1 MQNIVL
7 GIHSSIRTSL
17 RCVCKATFSLLLTLG
32 LLPALAGEPPRYI
45 FVNAVPGKAFK
56 IGRPSTVTRKLF
68 DSIAGKIDAP
78 LNLKLR
84 VGISVLFD
92 YLAVHPD
99 SVEKCL
105 DRFMALSTET
115 DVPILINLDGLNW
128 MGARPDL
135 WNWWDPKL
143 PGYNPN
149 NKNNVEWTGWDQSTA
164 LKISWRN
171 WGAQLRVLPA
181 PNLAS
186 PAIISA
192 QIKALHRLVP
202 RIRNWYE
209 KLAEDKKYL
218 LGGVKLGHETSIGVN
233 AYFYKGGNRYL
244 EQMPKNNAL
253 DPTDSYNAAAGFSGG
268 LAHIG
273 YAAVKTAGIRS
284 KGRITPYDLQ
294 QVVHHY
300 LDTLCKTTVAL
311 GLSKSLIYT
320 HQGGTFAPWQEHLSF
335 AAASNK
341 FSMPG
346 WSLYTTDP
354 SVAGDLGDVLDRRT
368 EKGWAAVEWW
378 WPGKDKTG
386 WIYNLQ
392 TTLQYKDCRFI
403 AIFNWENGLQ
413 NYPDGIEALREVV
426 GDWK

>member
-1 MQNIVL
+1 MRNKVLNKGKNVNGIV
-7 GIHSSIRTSL
+7 RRL
-17 RCVCKATFSLLLTLG
+17 RQSVFLLLLILG
-32 LLPALAGEPPRYI
+32 VLPAQAEEPPRYI

-56 IGRPSTVTRKLF
+56 IGRPSSFNRKFF
-68 DSIAGKIDAP
+68 DDVIRKIDAP
-78 LNLKLR
+78 LNTKLR

-99 SVEKCL
+99 SVQQCL
-105 DRFMALSTET
+105 ERFMALSTET
-115 DVPILINLDGLNW
+115 GVPILINLDGINW
-128 MGARPDL
+128 LGARPDL
-135 WNWWDPKL
+135 WNWWDPKM
-143 PGYNPN
+143 PGYNPA
-149 NKNNVEWTGWDQSTA
+149 NKQNVEWTGWDQSTA

-171 WGAQLRVLPA
+171 WGKQLRVLPA

-186 PAIISA
+186 PAIINA
-192 QIKALHRLVP
+192 QITALNRLIP
-202 RIRNWYE
+202 RIRDWYQQ
-209 KLAEDKKYL
+209 LPADKKYL

-233 AYFYKGGNRYL
+233 AYFYKEGNRYL
-244 EQMPKNNAL
+244 EQMPKNNVL
-253 DPTDSYNAAAGFSGG
+253 DPADSYNAAAGFSGG

-284 KGRITPYDLQ
+284 QGRLTAFDLE

-300 LDTLCKTTVAL
+300 LDTLCKTAVAL
-311 GLSKSLIYT
+311 GLSKSVIYT

-335 AAASNK
+335 AAASNGH
-341 FSMPG
+341 SLPG

-354 SVAGDLGDVLDRRT
+354 SIAGDLGDVLDRRV

-392 TTLQYKDCRFI
+392 TTLQYKDCRLI
-403 AIFNWENGLQ
+403 AIFNWENGLE

-426 GDWK
+426 MNWK